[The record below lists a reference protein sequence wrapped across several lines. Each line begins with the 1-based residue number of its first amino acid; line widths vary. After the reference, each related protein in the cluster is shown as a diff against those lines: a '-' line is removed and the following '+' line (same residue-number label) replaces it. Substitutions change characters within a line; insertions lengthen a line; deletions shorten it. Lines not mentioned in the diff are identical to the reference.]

1 MEINV
6 AWKKFSKLQRP
17 GALGH
22 GRNCLSPRWSQA
34 FLPHPSL
41 LQPAGLR
48 LLRVFWGHLGAET
61 DVLPE
66 VFLPIWRKNK
76 RTAWVVKL
84 VCLEM
89 QGYWKLLPS
98 HFFPQAPNHCGLAQ
112 LLSLVLQI
120 KFQQQ
125 PPILLE
131 ICFLFKILVLLNL
144 LAMLWGAAKSEP
156 IWVGKEERVAIFYI
170 FMYRNVHK

>member
-1 MEINV
+1 
-6 AWKKFSKLQRP
+6 
-17 GALGH
+17 
-22 GRNCLSPRWSQA
+22 
-34 FLPHPSL
+34 
-41 LQPAGLR
+41 
-48 LLRVFWGHLGAET
+48 
-61 DVLPE
+61 
-66 VFLPIWRKNK
+66 
-76 RTAWVVKL
+76 
-84 VCLEM
+84 
-89 QGYWKLLPS
+89 
-98 HFFPQAPNHCGLAQ
+98 
-112 LLSLVLQI
+112 LQI